1 MNSTASIIK
10 QSLIVTFIII
20 IFSSSLPVI
29 NQPAA
34 AGEFKL
40 SNPGIELRR
49 IQICENCGEPL
60 VVTSIA
66 PGAAVRC
73 PKCRRV
79 QRRLPDSELKIKVY
93 QICPSCSQRLDVSG
107 LKPNEAFR
115 CGACGFEQR
124 VLPEAVYNPP
134 SNAGTGR
141 IPAQKTIK
149 PAAKILPPVKREIP
163 EAVVPGLNAPEPEI
177 KHEFDIDIEDSTTDT
192 KPLKKSAGEPKAEE
206 KKTEKEE
213 LPASGAYLNLPEMDN
228 DIEGRVSIIV
238 NGEKIYESEIMR
250 SLLLKFKKY
259 QSISNTTLSV
269 KDKAALYSK
278 FRKETEDELIT
289 EKLVSQEAVKGGY
302 VTREVANSSDNP
314 ETFLTS
320 CKELL
325 TPEYAQAVTRPTT
338 GEVQKYYNSHLRE
351 FSYPDQYI
359 LDSIVI
365 YNDRSTR
372 NDGRSSKIIAGE
384 VRKHLD
390 KGVDFT
396 LLASRYSEGAFHNDG
411 GRIRKVNNQFIPA
424 DFLIKPLRKKN
435 TSLQSG
441 SMFGP
446 IELPS
451 CILFVQVVDV
461 KQGKAKPFKTVEL
474 EVAKTITRSSMDQ
487 AFSDWLK
494 TVRNAAVIEYKK

>member
-1 MNSTASIIK
+1 MTSTPSMIRY
-10 QSLIVTFIII
+10 SLIILIA
-20 IFSSSLPVI
+20 IFFASALITPVS
-29 NQPAA
+29 N

-49 IQICENCGEPL
+49 IQICEECGEPL

-73 PKCRRV
+73 PKCHRV

-134 SNAGTGR
+134 SNAGTGK
-141 IPAQKTIK
+141 IPAEKTIK

-163 EAVVPGLNAPEPEI
+163 DAVVPGLNAPEPEV
-177 KHEFDIDIEDSTTDT
+177 KREFDIEIETSDTDSDTT
-192 KPLKKSAGEPKAEE
+192 E
-206 KKTEKEE
+206 KKPAENKPKKPRTENNNT
-213 LPASGAYLNLPEMDN
+213 PAATGAYLNLPEMDN
-228 DIEGRVSIIV
+228 DLEGRVSILV

-250 SLLLKFKKY
+250 DLLLKFKKY
-259 QSISNTTLSV
+259 QAKSNNTLSV
-269 KDKAALYSK
+269 KEKAALYSD
-278 FRKETEDELIT
+278 FRKKTENELIT
-289 EKLVSQEAVKGGY
+289 EKLVLQEALKRGY
-302 VTREVANSSDNP
+302 ITKKSAISSDNP
-314 ETFLTS
+314 QMLFS
-320 CKELL
+320 NCKEQLA
-325 TPEYAQAVTRPTT
+325 PEYAQAVTRPTT
-338 GEVQKYYNSHLRE
+338 GELQKYYNSHLRE

-365 YNDRSTR
+365 YNDRISR
-372 NDGRSSKIIAGE
+372 NDGRSSKIISDE
-384 VRKHLD
+384 IKSHLD

-411 GRIRKVNNQFIPA
+411 GRIRRVNNQFIPA
-424 DFLIKPLRKKN
+424 DFLIKPLRTKN

-451 CILFVQVVDV
+451 CILFVQIAEV
-461 KQGKAKPFKTVEL
+461 KKGNVKPFKTVER
-474 EVAKTITRSSMDQ
+474 EVEKTLTRTSMDQ
-487 AFSDWLK
+487 AFSNWLD
-494 TVRNAAVIEYKK
+494 TVRKAAVIEYKK